1 MFSEFDR
8 LAMTRALT
16 LAERGLETTHPNPRV
31 GCVIAKDD
39 RIVAEGWHERAGEAH
54 AEVAAIRAAK
64 EPIAGATAYVTLE
77 PCSHHGRTPP
87 CVNALIE
94 ARIARVVFAV
104 QDPNPRVSGQG
115 ADALLRAGI
124 TVEAGLMQAEATEL
138 NIGFMKRMREGLP
151 WVRVKLAMSLD
162 GRTALANGASQWI
175 TSEQARNDVQR
186 WRARCSAV
194 MTGVGTVL
202 ADDPQLNVRV
212 TGFKGRQPLRVVLDA
227 RLRSPLGAKMFV
239 GLGAGSA
246 TGAAAGLASVSTG
259 AGLAAG
265 RTGGA
270 VAVAPAGGAVGAA
283 AGGAIG
289 AAAGATPVAAA
300 PLAGD
305 VLIFTAI
312 GGGVSASG
320 AARSGSAAAAAP
332 AALAGD
338 MAELV
343 NAFETSP
350 TSVAA
355 RSADLAGPVSEKT
368 EAPVPAA
375 QAASSSTGDR
385 SAATAAAG
393 LAGASSGA
401 GVSAAG
407 VSAAGAAGA
416 AAGAGGAS
424 GPDAHAAVPGASGPL
439 PPSASGAAVTSVPPT
454 LAAAAAVSG
463 APTPADDATWAG
475 AALSGAIP
483 VRSDGRAP
491 SAISEPATDGR
502 PPVSSGMAPSRTGT
516 GAVSAPTGNSPS
528 TGSAVPPV
536 LRTTPMTPAAV
547 QAGAASPAGAA
558 GAANPAGAVG
568 AASPAG
574 AAGAVGLAGAGA
586 PVRVAGPQ
594 ASVSPGVPV
603 SAAPG
608 VPAGSAAATGGVV
621 PPVVATAPAAG
632 SAMTAAS
639 AQAAG
644 KAPGPGSTGV
654 PAPGADAKSPA
665 PGPAGTPAAGVAA
678 TGASDTRGA
687 TSAVAGAAPRGGAQM
702 KVAPKA
708 DTPAAFQARRAAL
721 LARGVRIEEVAADD
735 GFLDL
740 FAVLQKLAELEVN
753 EVLVEAGPTLAG
765 QLLTTFFVDELLLY
779 IAPKLLG
786 PQGRP
791 LVNLPELQSLQDA
804 WGFALF
810 DAKRFGDDLRL
821 RMRPK

>member
-1 MFSEFDR
+1 MFTEFDR
-8 LAMTRALT
+8 LAMTRALS

-31 GCVIAKDD
+31 GCVIAKGD
-39 RIVAEGWHERAGEAH
+39 RIIAEGWHERAGEAH

-64 EPIAGATAYVTLE
+64 EPVAGATAYVTLE

-87 CVNALIE
+87 CVNALID

-175 TSEQARNDVQR
+175 TGEPARNDVQR

-212 TGFKGRQPLRVVLDA
+212 AGFKGRQPLRVVLDA
-227 RLRSPLGAKMFV
+227 RLRSPVGARMFV
-239 GLGAGSA
+239 GVAADGAGVA
-246 TGAAAGLASVSTG
+246 AGAAAA
-259 AGLAAG
+259 
-265 RTGGA
+265 R
-270 VAVAPAGGAVGAA
+270 AGGAGEAAPAA
-283 AGGAIG
+283 A
-289 AAAGATPVAAA
+289 AA
-300 PLAGD
+300 LAGD

-312 GGGVSASG
+312 GGGVSAAG
-320 AARSGSAAAAAP
+320 PARSGSAAAGTT
-332 AALAGD
+332 ALADD

-350 TSVAA
+350 TAVAA
-355 RSADLAGPVSEKT
+355 RSADLAGPVSVKT
-368 EAPVPAA
+368 EPP
-375 QAASSSTGDR
+375 S
-385 SAATAAAG
+385 SAAPAS
-393 LAGASSGA
+393 GASAGVHGTSARAAGA
-401 GVSAAG
+401 GV
-407 VSAAGAAGA
+407 VAAGAAVGA
-416 AAGAGGAS
+416 ASGATAGAGG
-424 GPDAHAAVPGASGPL
+424 GAVS
-439 PPSASGAAVTSVPPT
+439 SVPPT

-463 APTPADDATWAG
+463 VPTSADDATWAG

-483 VRSDGRAP
+483 VGADGKAP
-491 SAISEPATDGR
+491 SAGNGLATDGR
-502 PPVSSGMAPSRTGT
+502 PSANAGIGVVVPTDAALLGGTASAGNPPPPSPTSPVV
-516 GAVSAPTGNSPS
+516 GASAS
-528 TGSAVPPV
+528 
-536 LRTTPMTPAAV
+536 AAV
-547 QAGAASPAGAA
+547 AAPAGAASP
-558 GAANPAGAVG
+558 
-568 AASPAG
+568 
-574 AAGAVGLAGAGA
+574 
-586 PVRVAGPQ
+586 Q
-594 ASVSPGVPV
+594 ASAVATPV

-608 VPAGSAAATGGVV
+608 VPAAA
-621 PPVVATAPAAG
+621 
-632 SAMTAAS
+632 
-639 AQAAG
+639 
-644 KAPGPGSTGV
+644 APGPV
-654 PAPGADAKSPA
+654 A
-665 PGPAGTPAAGVAA
+665 GPTAGVAA
-678 TGASDTRGA
+678 TGPVETKGA
-687 TSAVAGAAPRGGAQM
+687 TSAVAGAAPRSGGGAAS
-702 KVAPKA
+702 KAAPKAA

-740 FAVLQKLAELEVN
+740 FAVLKKLAELDVN

-765 QLLTTFFVDELLLY
+765 QLLTTFLVDELLLY